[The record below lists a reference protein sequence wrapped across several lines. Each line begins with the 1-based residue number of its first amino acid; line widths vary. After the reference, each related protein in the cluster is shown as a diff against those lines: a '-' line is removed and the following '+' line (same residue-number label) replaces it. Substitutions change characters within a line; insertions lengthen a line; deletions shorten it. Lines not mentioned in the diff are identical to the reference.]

1 MSLLSLRK
9 TLTSDQFL
17 PQTPAKAINWV
28 AVITFI
34 GLIQETVMD
43 PLPKVIILL
52 SLFIVCSKGVNN
64 YTYPNPCK
72 GQCIIPCRVY
82 LLAEAP

>member
-1 MSLLSLRK
+1 MSPLSLRK

-34 GLIQETVMD
+34 GLIQETIMD

-52 SLFIVCSKGVNN
+52 SLFIACSKGVNN

-82 LLAEAP
+82 LLAEAL